1 MTRRG
6 STQRTKPNTMRD
18 KTNVRHLQPAVGN
31 ATLER
36 DISMF
41 FFWNFEIYNLE
52 QKEGGKGILEI
63 GVPEIPLVRAVLE
76 LRLQMSLQTL

>member
-1 MTRRG
+1 
-6 STQRTKPNTMRD
+6 MRD

-52 QKEGGKGILEI
+52 QKEGGGGNTGGRCTRNSISEGGL
-63 GVPEIPLVRAVLE
+63 RAAFTNVFANIVGHTAGL
-76 LRLQMSLQTL
+76 L